1 MDIVVQSLFV
11 YAFTGLSLYW
21 FCKSGDKQKKWGY
34 VVLGLI
40 IYAFI
45 FGLRFGVGRDYA
57 SYLDLYNDYLRQGEG
72 ERNYEIGFDALSKI
86 LAFVGAPHWFFFGFI
101 AFLQVFFV
109 FKTFKTEPYI
119 WPLLVAAFF
128 LNCEWLNFA
137 NVIRQSLAFA
147 FFSYSLVYADRRKW
161 FYHYLLVLLA
171 VSMHT
176 SAIVLV
182 VVYPLYQLRR
192 DFFRKVPVQIFLF
205 IIAVGLSQ
213 VSLVQRVMVYLELLL
228 SYTPYYSYLNGEFAV
243 HLDREVSVGAGFVIG
258 VLINAIIVLH
268 SGEIKK
274 YFKSN
279 KITFIYNMYYI
290 GTLFNYAFFS
300 SRIIQRMMF
309 YFYGFAFVMGAF
321 TLFYF
326 KKKHNYLMFLTLLAL
341 YFLIFVGYMYKMGSN
356 DVAFRFIWQQ

>member
-11 YAFTGLSLYW
+11 YTFTGFSLYW
-21 FCKSGDKQKKWGY
+21 FCKSGNKQKKWGY
-34 VVLGLI
+34 VVLGLL

-45 FGLRFGVGRDYA
+45 FGLRNGVGRDYA

-72 ERNYEIGFDALSKI
+72 DRNYEFGFDAISKI
-86 LAFVGAPHWFFFGFI
+86 LSFVGAPHCLFFGLI
-101 AFLQVFFV
+101 AYLQIFFV
-109 FKTFKTEPYI
+109 FKTFKTAPYI
-119 WPLLVAAFF
+119 WPLLAAVFF

-147 FFSYSLVYADRRKW
+147 FFSYSLVYAERRQW
-161 FYHYLLVLLA
+161 FYHYLLILLA
-171 VSMHT
+171 VSLHT
-176 SAIVLV
+176 SAVVLV

-192 DFFRKVPVQIFLF
+192 DFLRKVPIQFFFF

-228 SYTPYYSYLNGEFAV
+228 SYTPYYSYLYDEFAV
-243 HLDREVSVGAGFVIG
+243 HLDREVSIGAGFVIG
-258 VLINAIIVLH
+258 VIINAIIVLH

-274 YFKSN
+274 YFKSD
-279 KITFIYNMYYI
+279 KIAFIYNLYYI
-290 GTLFNYAFFS
+290 GTLFNYAFLS

-326 KKKHNYLMFLTLLAL
+326 KMQKKKGRFLFLVVL
-341 YFLIFVGYMYKMGSN
+341 YSLIFLAYMYKMGEN
-356 DVAFRFIWQQ
+356 DVAFRFIWQ